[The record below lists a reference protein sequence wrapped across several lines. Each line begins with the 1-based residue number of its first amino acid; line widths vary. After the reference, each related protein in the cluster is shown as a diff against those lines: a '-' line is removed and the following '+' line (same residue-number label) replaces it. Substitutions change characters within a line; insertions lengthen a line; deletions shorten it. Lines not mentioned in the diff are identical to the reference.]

1 MPCCCLISPAGRLM
15 LILEHPE
22 GAGRLDL
29 LFGLGV
35 IGNELRRALLRQ
47 QPLAEATHA
56 FSWQPPAQPAEA
68 NAIIGEVA
76 ARCGRLAASGRPVR
90 INVVW
95 SAGRGGFDLTA
106 AAFADE
112 LASFRRVTD
121 LAANLARRDDARV
134 AFHMLSSAGGLFE
147 GQTGVAQET
156 APAPRRLYGSL
167 KLAQEEHLSAHAG
180 LFARHVYRPSTV
192 YGFAGYQKRMGL
204 IVRLIWDKIGNR
216 VTEIFG
222 SLQTTRDYLLV
233 SNAAR
238 FIAARMADP
247 TVGHRDC
254 HTWTLA
260 SGKPTTINEVIRVI
274 DRVVP
279 GRSYLL
285 LRPTKANCDN
295 NSFRPS
301 AVPPGLNPTDLETG
315 IRITYSQMIHRAQT
329 R

>member
-1 MPCCCLISPAGRLM
+1 M
-15 LILEHPE
+15 LILQHPDV
-22 GAGRLDL
+22 AARLDL

-35 IGNELRRALLRQ
+35 IGNEVRRALLRQ
-47 QPLAEATHA
+47 PPVAEAAHA
-56 FSWQPPAQPAEA
+56 FSWQPPAQPAEGD
-68 NAIIGEVA
+68 AIAAEVA
-76 ARCGRLAASGRPVR
+76 ARCRRLADSGRPVR

-121 LAANLARRDDARV
+121 LAAALARRADARV

-147 GQTGVAQET
+147 GQTGVAADS

-167 KLAQEEHLSAHAG
+167 KLAQEEHLASHPG
-180 LFARHVYRPSTV
+180 EFERHVYRPSTV
-192 YGFAGYQKRMGL
+192 YGFAGFEKRMGL

-233 SNAAR
+233 SDAAR
-238 FIAARMADP
+238 FIAARMADAP
-247 TVGHRDC
+247 AGRRDC
-254 HTWTLA
+254 RTWILA

-285 LRPTKANCDN
+285 LRPTKANCDH
-295 NSFRPS
+295 NSFRP
-301 AVPPGLNPTDLETG
+301 AALPPGLTPTDLETG
-315 IRITYSQMIHRAQT
+315 IRLTYSRMIHRAQT